1 MMTPS
6 GARACHRAGQT
17 TSRFRT
23 TRRRRVPRNR
33 VESSPVPNQQAGNL
47 LSRLQGLDLD
57 PDGGLIR
64 LVLLSLAL
72 FAAFLVFRS
81 LLSRVLVRTVAD
93 GDRRYL
99 ISKTFNGLLTLLFL
113 ASLGWIWL
121 AGGYDMAAFLGLL
134 SAGLAFVLR
143 EPILNAAGSL
153 YILIQTPFQV
163 GDRIQLDGGPVGDVV
178 DIRLFDFSL
187 MEVGNW
193 VDADQSTGRVVHIP
207 NGHLFTRSVANYHQA
222 FPYIWD
228 EVALTVSFE
237 SDWEKAREILTEVGV
252 AASPV
257 KSEEAAEQVRVA
269 QRFLIHYRHFTPI
282 VWVSL
287 AENGVRL
294 TLRYLCPPRQR
305 RSTASGIL
313 EEVLRRFRAAP
324 AVDFALPTRRF
335 YYAPR
340 EGKPGLHP
348 GEPPR
353 EHFEG

>member
-1 MMTPS
+1 
-6 GARACHRAGQT
+6 
-17 TSRFRT
+17 
-23 TRRRRVPRNR
+23 
-33 VESSPVPNQQAGNL
+33 VPNQQAETL
-47 LSRLQGLDLD
+47 LSRLQGLHLD

-72 FAAFLVFRS
+72 FAAFLVFRN

-99 ISKTFNGLLTLLFL
+99 ISKAFSGLLSLLFL

-153 YILIQTPFQV
+153 YLLIQRPFQV
-163 GDRIQLDGGPVGDVV
+163 GDRIQLDGGPIGDVV

-193 VDADQSTGRVVHIP
+193 VDADQSTGRVLHVP

-237 SDWEKAREILTEVGV
+237 SDWEKARQVLTEVGV

-257 KSEEAAEQVRVA
+257 PSEEAAEQVRA
-269 QRFLIHYRHFTPI
+269 AEGFLIHYRHFTPI

-294 TLRYLCPPRQR
+294 TLRYLCPPRRR
-305 RSTASGIL
+305 RSTASGIV
-313 EEVLRRFRAAP
+313 EEVLRRFRADP
-324 AVDFALPTRRF
+324 GIDFALPTRRF
-335 YYAPR
+335 FYAPR

-348 GEPPR
+348 PSTPSEPPP
-353 EHFEG
+353 EDIWESV